1 MYYMLTSSIS
11 CGLWPCTDLM
21 NNKKLQLQYVS
32 RQEQAHIIL
41 TTRIHSASIDGYRE
55 CQLLNK

>member
-1 MYYMLTSSIS
+1 MLTSSIS